1 MFHWINKQPLK
12 GSLMADFNLC
22 SAGSSATMVEGL
34 LMPIS
39 GSVFKEKKQRNRK
52 KGIKLG
58 QSSALMQLSQDSEL
72 KVL

>member
-1 MFHWINKQPLK
+1 
-12 GSLMADFNLC
+12 MADFNLC

-39 GSVFKEKKQRNRK
+39 GSVFEERKKTNIK

-58 QSSALMQLSQDSEL
+58 HSNFSQDSEL
-72 KVL
+72 KVLKE